1 MTRPGKKQQ
10 NVTQIPNIR
19 NERRNITT
27 DTADIKRVTCE
38 YYEPL
43 YLNKLDNL
51 DERDKFLDRYK
62 LPKLT

>member
-1 MTRPGKKQQ
+1 M
-10 NVTQIPNIR
+10 
-19 NERRNITT
+19 

-38 YYEPL
+38 YYELL